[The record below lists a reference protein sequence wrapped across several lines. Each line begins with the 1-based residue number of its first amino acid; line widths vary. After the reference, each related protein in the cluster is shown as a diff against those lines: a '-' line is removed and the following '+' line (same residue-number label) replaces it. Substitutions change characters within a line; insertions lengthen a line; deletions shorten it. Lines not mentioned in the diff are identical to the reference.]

1 MWRRRS
7 APTPPTV
14 IGSET
19 QACRDLAGRSATMSV
34 GVTTDDQVALTTPGG
49 ETVVFRPLQVGPVR
63 DSLRAA
69 ATAAVEHAE
78 LVAGLRSRH
87 RRRSA

>member
-1 MWRRRS
+1 MWRRRTP
-7 APTPPTV
+7 PTPPAV
-14 IGSET
+14 ISSET
-19 QACRDLAGRSATMSV
+19 QACRDLIGRSATMSV

-49 ETVVFRPLQVGPVR
+49 ETLVFRPLQVGPVR

-69 ATAAVEHAE
+69 A
-78 LVAGLRSRH
+78 LVAIERAEHIAGLPAE